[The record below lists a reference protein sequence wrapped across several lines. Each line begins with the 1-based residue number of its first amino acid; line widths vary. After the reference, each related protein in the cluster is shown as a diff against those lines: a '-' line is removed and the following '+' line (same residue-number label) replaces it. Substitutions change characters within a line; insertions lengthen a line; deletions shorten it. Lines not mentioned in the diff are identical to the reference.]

1 MNQHFI
7 IVPCA
12 FFPLSSANSIR
23 FHSNTGEKKPINFC
37 YLISNFSITVQ
48 AKKRLS
54 TVFFVASHFI
64 SHSHSHMQAR
74 ARVCVCINMPVVYAS
89 SDMFMCCIRASRF
102 LNCILPSITWEIVC
116 WMPTQSSPIVAHLL
130 CHQIYNHGLL
140 ALFAAVR
147 KWHTSGKLFPI
158 FVIISYL
165 MV

>member
-1 MNQHFI
+1 MHF
-7 IVPCA
+7 
-12 FFPLSSANSIR
+12 FR
-23 FHSNTGEKKPINFC
+23 FQARIQLGFIQIPAKKKPINFC

-64 SHSHSHMQAR
+64 SHSHMQAR

>member
-1 MNQHFI
+1 MHF
-7 IVPCA
+7 
-12 FFPLSSANSIR
+12 FR
-23 FHSNTGEKKPINFC
+23 FQARIQLGFIQIPSQKKPINFC

-48 AKKRLS
+48 AKKHLS
-54 TVFFVASHFI
+54 TVFFCLSFYLSLLHAST
-64 SHSHSHMQAR
+64 
-74 ARVCVCINMPVVYAS
+74 RVCTNMPVVYAS

-130 CHQIYNHGLL
+130 CHQIYNQGLL

-147 KWHTSGKLFPI
+147 KWHNSGKLFPI